1 MIINIEVYLGILEF
15 YLEVRKQKSQKSVYN
30 ILSQNKFVLPD
41 LFIAVNLSKYEKA
54 LCFLYK
60 NKKVPYNS
68 FYKDEQF
75 LDSDIST
82 YFTLFVLQQPLV

>member
-1 MIINIEVYLGILEF
+1 MQMIINIEVYLGILEF
-15 YLEVRKQKSQKSVYN
+15 YLEVRKWKSQKSVYD

-68 FYKDEQF
+68 FYEDE
-75 LDSDIST
+75 
-82 YFTLFVLQQPLV
+82 